1 MMTSR
6 RQVLLAIS
14 QLVAAGS
21 LAACGAADQQAA
33 TPTDSNRETMEQAGP
48 ESDLQLLAGVAYDLF
63 PFNALDPSLYVQV
76 AQRMLDMNS
85 PAVAQGVAMLRENT
99 RNQPWLGVDEAQRT
113 DLLALLERSAFFT
126 TMRATAIE
134 VLFRDPAVFELL
146 GYGGSAIEKGGYI
159 NRGFADITWLPEGR

>member
-14 QLVAAGS
+14 QLIGAGS
-21 LAACGAADQQAA
+21 LAACSAGEDDSVSAADSSDAA
-33 TPTDSNRETMEQAGP
+33 IEASGP

-63 PFNALDPSLYVQV
+63 PFDDLDPALYVQV
-76 AQRMLDMNS
+76 AQRVLAQES
-85 PAVAQGVAMLRENT
+85 PAVVQGIAMLRENT
-99 RNQPWLGVDEAQRT
+99 RNQPWAGVDETQRT

-126 TMRATAIE
+126 TMRASAVE
-134 VLFRDPAVFELL
+134 VLFRDPAVFDLL